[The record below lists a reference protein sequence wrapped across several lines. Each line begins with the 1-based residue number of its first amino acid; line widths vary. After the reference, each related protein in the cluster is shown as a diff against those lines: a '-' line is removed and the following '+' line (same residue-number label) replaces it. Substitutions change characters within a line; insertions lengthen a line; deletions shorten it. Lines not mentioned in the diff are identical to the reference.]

1 MESSPLK
8 EIASELPFFK
18 TVNEREKL
26 LGVVGALVLRQVSLS
41 KAAEIMGMGKEAF
54 LELLDAM
61 RVELTRSGDRAFT
74 GLGLDIFQ
82 RHIVTEPEPG
92 KSLKDELEGLKSYR
106 ISRFRI
112 IYRISS
118 KYTIDVVAV

>member
-1 MESSPLK
+1 MYRINNPKSKFIFIKSKGKEKMESSPLK

-18 TVNEREKL
+18 TVDEREKL

-61 RVELTRSGDRAFT
+61 RVEFSYLEKSD
-74 GLGLDIFQ
+74 
-82 RHIVTEPEPG
+82 VETEV
-92 KSLKDELEGLKSYR
+92 KW
-106 ISRFRI
+106 
-112 IYRISS
+112 
-118 KYTIDVVAV
+118 

>member
-1 MESSPLK
+1 MELSPLE
-8 EIASELPFFK
+8 EIASGLPFFK

-61 RVELTRSGDRAFT
+61 KVEFSYLEESD
-74 GLGLDIFQ
+74 
-82 RHIVTEPEPG
+82 VETEM
-92 KSLKDELEGLKSYR
+92 KW
-106 ISRFRI
+106 
-112 IYRISS
+112 
-118 KYTIDVVAV
+118 

>member
-1 MESSPLK
+1 MELSPLE
-8 EIASELPFFK
+8 EIASGLPFFK

-61 RVELTRSGDRAFT
+61 RVEFSYLEESD
-74 GLGLDIFQ
+74 
-82 RHIVTEPEPG
+82 VETEM
-92 KSLKDELEGLKSYR
+92 KW
-106 ISRFRI
+106 
-112 IYRISS
+112 
-118 KYTIDVVAV
+118 

>member
-1 MESSPLK
+1 MESSALK
-8 EIASELPFFK
+8 EIAIGLPFFK

-61 RVELTRSGDRAFT
+61 RVEFSYLEESD
-74 GLGLDIFQ
+74 
-82 RHIVTEPEPG
+82 VETEA
-92 KSLKDELEGLKSYR
+92 KW
-106 ISRFRI
+106 
-112 IYRISS
+112 
-118 KYTIDVVAV
+118 